1 MNIFKKIFSYIG
13 GFFSSESGNSSKRLV
28 GVTGAFTFFYTLYV
42 NSKSESHIAPAES
55 LVWGTVVMVL
65 VSLGLTT
72 VESVAELI
80 KSFKSEKECQ
90 EK

>member
-1 MNIFKKIFSYIG
+1 MNVFTKFFGFIG

-28 GVTGAFTFFYTLYV
+28 GICGAFTFFYTLYK
-42 NSKSESHIAPAES
+42 NSQTETHIAPAES